1 VHVLYLKRDVENS
14 IYYIIYTIMLFYTF
28 SYTFRGPN
36 VHFTAGEIDFE
47 MKKTITKGV
56 GRGAGIGF
64 GFAISFDLNSLQ
76 YVFTVVV

>member
-1 VHVLYLKRDVENS
+1 MWK
-14 IYYIIYTIMLFYTF
+14 IQYIIICTIVLFYTF

-64 GFAISFDLNSLQ
+64 GFAISFDLNSLR